1 MNSMKFLVWNYSWFK
16 ATPPP
21 FNLPR
26 PFFQSSFDPPP
37 SAAKTTPSSAKIQE
51 FPPLTITMLLT
62 HSLAELCK
70 ISSSCSLRKEKC
82 YYSLWKKVNKKV
94 NKTDA
99 YLLKTWCYNFKASK
113 HYRLATSVVSCL
125 SCQKT
130 IHHSIQLFFVYHELT
145 SSVLFWFARYFMAVC
160 RPALC

>member
-1 MNSMKFLVWNYSWFK
+1 MWTFTKVPNSEFFALTIAIKRWHFQSILNLPLFFLMKRKSKQKEDTPPLEKNELYEIPGVKLFMIQSYPSPPLACHAPFFK
-16 ATPPP
+16 AVLTP
-21 FNLPR
+21 L
-26 PFFQSSFDPPP
+26 PPP

-99 YLLKTWCYNFKASK
+99 YLLKTWCYNF
-113 HYRLATSVVSCL
+113 
-125 SCQKT
+125 
-130 IHHSIQLFFVYHELT
+130 
-145 SSVLFWFARYFMAVC
+145 
-160 RPALC
+160 